1 MSPEA
6 ILTGHVES
14 VVCVS
19 ISASLALVV
28 SGARRKPRNLSV
40 YFYMFVCLFVCLLLV
55 DGNCLVHNTSGELLH
70 KLVSAYNW
78 LFPHLIAMTTR
89 GHIVVHYAD
98 QKGCIAVFSCNG
110 KQFAQ
115 CALGDPA
122 LVYIHSLSAYDIQ
135 WNLSN
140 QDAIGSD

>member
-1 MSPEA
+1 M
-6 ILTGHVES
+6 ES

-40 YFYMFVCLFVCLLLV
+40 NVYMFVCLFVCLLLV

-89 GHIVVHYAD
+89 GHVVVHYAD

-110 KQFAQ
+110 SS
-115 CALGDPA
+115 LHSVHWGILLWYTYMA
-122 LVYIHSLSAYDIQ
+122 LVHMIYSGTSLTRTLLGQIKVS
-135 WNLSN
+135 
-140 QDAIGSD
+140 

>member
-19 ISASLALVV
+19 ISTSLALVV

-40 YFYMFVCLFVCLLLV
+40 YVYMFVCLLV

-78 LFPHLIAMTTR
+78 LFPHLIVMTTR
-89 GHIVVHYAD
+89 GHIVGSSLHSVH
-98 QKGCIAVFSCNG
+98 
-110 KQFAQ
+110 
-115 CALGDPA
+115 
-122 LVYIHSLSAYDIQ
+122 
-135 WNLSN
+135 
-140 QDAIGSD
+140 

>member
-1 MSPEA
+1 ME
-6 ILTGHVES
+6 LD
-14 VVCVS
+14 VS
-19 ISASLALVV
+19 HGIYLLMFTC
-28 SGARRKPRNLSV
+28 L
-40 YFYMFVCLFVCLLLV
+40 FVCLFVCLLLV
-55 DGNCLVHNTSGELLH
+55 DGNCLLH

-89 GHIVVHYAD
+89 GHVVVHYAD

-122 LVYIHSLSAYDIQ
+122 LVYIHGLSAYDIQ